1 MSRSFVSSLL
11 ALSVVV
17 LSACGGSSSSEP
29 ASTSDTTGSEQ
40 AASDDTTTTQH
51 TPGESEHRC
60 SQELAATDCTG
71 CTIRE
76 TGDPVAAATPIC
88 EATREGEVVACLEA
102 CCTGCPRE

>member
-1 MSRSFVSSLL
+1 MSRSIVSSLL
-11 ALSVVV
+11 ALSLVV
-17 LSACGGSSSSEP
+17 LSACGGSSSEP
-29 ASTSDTTGSEQ
+29 ASTPDTTGSEQ
-40 AASDDTTTTQH
+40 ASSDDTTTTQH

-60 SQELAATDCTG
+60 AQELAAADCNG

-76 TGDPVAAATPIC
+76 SGDPMQAATPIC